1 MTGEGVASAVKT
13 IQESLAR
20 EKDPCVRVRLVLV
33 WADILSQDAVEEVSL
48 RVEEMLA
55 IKKMSSRV
63 LFTWMTAIRKV
74 VMAHNLGKNLKMK
87 SSPWSPV

>member
-20 EKDPCVRVRLVLV
+20 EKDPCVRVRLV
-33 WADILSQDAVEEVSL
+33 WADIMSQDAVSL

-55 IKKMSSRV
+55 IRETSSRV
-63 LFTWMTAIRKV
+63 LSASRV
-74 VMAHNLGKNLKMK
+74 
-87 SSPWSPV
+87 S